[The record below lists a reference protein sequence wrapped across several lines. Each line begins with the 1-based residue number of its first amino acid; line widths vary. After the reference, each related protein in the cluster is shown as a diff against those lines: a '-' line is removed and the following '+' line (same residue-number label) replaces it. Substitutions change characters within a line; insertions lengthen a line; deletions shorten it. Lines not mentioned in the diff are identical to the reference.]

1 MRGNTDS
8 LSLDYETWALTYV
21 RATLDPSSLPL
32 PLPKSILR
40 FMGIRSDTPEF
51 ARLKESMLC
60 CFDLAVEHAEFI
72 RSQRESAMPENLL
85 DLVRLHRFKDL
96 YSKVVEELQ
105 WAIDRAQ
112 IQPVPRTLASNPIL
126 ASEEAR
132 KIYLEAIDGGDTKQL
147 SRLLSKACRFK
158 RLKYRGGFEPN
169 SDSDDKIVEW
179 AVAFLILI
187 SDPRRAERLFVCN
200 YCRHYS
206 LATYQRRQRFCSK
219 SCNTKWHYE
228 QDPERKKEQVRIHR
242 KLVKEEEER
251 IRLKILKKTG
261 SI

>member
-126 ASEEAR
+126 ASEKAR

-187 SDPRRAERLFVCN
+187 SDPRRPISDLPTRGSAAVPAHGPRALDASVRNRGWRGGTRAC
-200 YCRHYS
+200 S
-206 LATYQRRQRFCSK
+206 RRPDGFR
-219 SCNTKWHYE
+219 
-228 QDPERKKEQVRIHR
+228 PARPR
-242 KLVKEEEER
+242 
-251 IRLKILKKTG
+251 G
-261 SI
+261 SGGSRAVGGARQ